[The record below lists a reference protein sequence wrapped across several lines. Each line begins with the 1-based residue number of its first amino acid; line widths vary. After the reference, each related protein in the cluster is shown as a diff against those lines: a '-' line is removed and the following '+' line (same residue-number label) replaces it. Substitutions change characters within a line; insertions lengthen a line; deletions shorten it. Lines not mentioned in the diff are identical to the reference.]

1 MANTYSQIYLQV
13 VFAVQGR
20 ASVIPKAHKE
30 ELHKFITG
38 VVTNRSQKLIAIN
51 SMPDHVHLLVGLKPD
66 RALSDL
72 VRDVKAAS
80 SKLVNERHWL
90 AGRFA
95 WQEGFG
101 AFSYSHSQ
109 LDDVIRYIANQEHH
123 HAKKTFAEEYREFL
137 ERFGVDYDPRYVF
150 KPVEDGPP
158 LTGLEPDLTDNSINR
173 TALRA

>member
-1 MANTYSQIYLQV
+1 MANTYTQIYLQV
-13 VFAVQGR
+13 VFAAQGR
-20 ASVIPKAHKE
+20 ASVIPNAHKE

-38 VVTNRSQKLIAIN
+38 VVTNRGQKLISIN

-66 RALSDL
+66 CALSDL

-80 SKLVNERHWL
+80 SKLINERDWV

-101 AFSYSHSQ
+101 AFSYSRSQ
-109 LDDVIRYIANQEHH
+109 LDDVIRYIANQEQH

-137 ERFGVDYDPRYVF
+137 ERFGVDFDPRYVF

-158 LTGLEPDLTDNSINR
+158 LTGLERDSTGNSINSA
-173 TALRA
+173 ALRA

>member
-1 MANTYSQIYLQV
+1 MANTYTQIYLQV

-20 ASVIPKAHKE
+20 ASVIPKARKE

-38 VVTNRSQKLIAIN
+38 VVTNRGQKLIAIN
-51 SMPDHVHLLVGLKPD
+51 SMPDHVHLLVGLRPD
-66 RALSDL
+66 CALSDL

-80 SKLVNERHWL
+80 SKLINERHWV

-109 LDDVIRYIANQEHH
+109 LDDVIPYIANQEQH

-137 ERFGVDYDPRYVF
+137 ERFGVDYEPRYVF

-158 LTGLEPDLTDNSINR
+158 LTGLERNSAASAINR

>member
-1 MANTYSQIYLQV
+1 MANTYTQIYLQV
-13 VFAVQGR
+13 VFAAQGR
-20 ASVIPKAHKE
+20 ASVIPNAHKE

-38 VVTNRSQKLIAIN
+38 VVTNRGQKLIAIN

-66 RALSDL
+66 CALSDL

-80 SKLVNERHWL
+80 SKLINERDWV

-109 LDDVIRYIANQEHH
+109 LDDVIRYIANQELH

-137 ERFGVDYDPRYVF
+137 ERFGVDFDPRYVF

-158 LTGLEPDLTDNSINR
+158 LTGLEPASTDSSINR

>member
-13 VFAVQGR
+13 VFAVEGR
-20 ASVIPKAHKE
+20 ASVIPKAYKE

-80 SKLVNERHWL
+80 SRLINERHWV
-90 AGRFA
+90 AGRFS

-101 AFSYSHSQ
+101 AFSYSHTQ
-109 LDDVIRYIANQEHH
+109 LDDVIRYIANQEQH

-137 ERFGVDYDPRYVF
+137 ERFGVAYDPRYVF
-150 KPVEDGPP
+150 KPIEDGPP
-158 LTGLEPDLTDNSINR
+158 LTGLEPDSPDSSINR
-173 TALRA
+173 TTLRA